1 MAYDPTNGETPLAE
15 LPKYGGYGG
24 DVESGKFYA
33 GQKFA
38 ELFGRNP
45 TASELTMFAPAYVGG
60 NGRIANTAQGDQA
73 IAQYFQSMS
82 NTPDQINKGNNEKYL
97 KEAPKHFDAVNQ
109 LFQSHLGRTATQ
121 EELNH
126 FGSLLASGTT
136 DQYGL
141 QEFLQQQP
149 EYTNKQ
155 NQGFQDKLAGQLA
168 GYDKQYFN
176 ESILP
181 SLQEAYAK
189 QGRSFDS
196 SSFQAAATNSAQQ
209 QNVGR
214 QQFLGNLSAQQY
226 GGVQDRAYQDYANQ
240 VANQQNLTN
249 QGIQARYTGN
259 QATMG
264 RLNEITDFNTQSQ
277 LYNQYIARFGRRNNN
292 GVGSLVGGVAGAA
305 FGFTPVGRATGGPQA
320 WGQLGSGLGQAGQ
333 NAAGGSY

>member
-60 NGRIANTAQGDQA
+60 DGRIANTGQGDQA

-97 KEAPKHFDAVNQ
+97 KEAPKHFDSINQ
-109 LFQSHLGRTATQ
+109 LFQSHLGRTASQ

-126 FGSLLASGTT
+126 FGSLMASGAT
-136 DQYGL
+136 DQYQL
-141 QEFLQQQP
+141 QQFLQQQP
-149 EYTNKQ
+149 EYTSKQ
-155 NQGFQDKLAGQLA
+155 NQGFQDKLSGQLA
-168 GYDKQYFN
+168 GYDKEYFDK
-176 ESILP
+176 SILP
-181 SLQEAYAK
+181 SLQETYAK

-196 SSFQAAATNSAQQ
+196 SSFKAAATNSAQQ

-240 VANQQNLTN
+240 LANQQNLTN
-249 QGIQARYTGN
+249 SGIQAQYAGAQNTQN
-259 QATMG
+259 
-264 RLNEITDFNTQSQ
+264 RLNTITDFNTQNQ
-277 LYNQYIARFGRRNNN
+277 LYNQYLAKYGKRGNPVM
-292 GVGSLVGGVAGAA
+292 GGLQGATSGATAGSVAGPWGAAIGGIVGG
-305 FGFTPVGRATGGPQA
+305 
-320 WGQLGSGLGQAGQ
+320 GLGAYGASQ
-333 NAAGGSY
+333 GGNY